1 MVQKIIAPK
10 KFYAVKRGRVP
21 GVYHT
26 WKECYQQV
34 KDYPNAKYKSFVNV
48 TDAFDYLDWQD
59 QDKLKYID
67 NGRRQRK
74 IEASRQKDLE
84 RAIQKIRV
92 ASKRI
97 NQTRKVDF

>member
-1 MVQKIIAPK
+1 MTQKIITQK
-10 KFYAVKRGRVP
+10 KFYAVKRGRIP

-26 WKECYQQV
+26 WADCSKQIE
-34 KDYPNAKYKSFVNV
+34 DYPNAKYKSFVNI
-48 TDAFDYLDWQD
+48 TDAFDYVDWQD

-74 IEASRQKDLE
+74 IETSRQKDLE

>member
-1 MVQKIIAPK
+1 MTQKIITPK

-26 WKECYQQV
+26 WADCSKQIE
-34 KDYPNAKYKSFVNV
+34 DYPNAKYKSFVNI
-48 TDAFDYLDWQD
+48 TDAFDYVDWQN

-74 IEASRQKDLE
+74 IRNITSEGL
-84 RAIQKIRV
+84 
-92 ASKRI
+92 
-97 NQTRKVDF
+97 RKSNPEDQSCF